1 MCTSNPNTKTKT
13 PSLNLKRL
21 LPRALFAFCAAWVI
35 LAAGLS
41 AIYTHGLLHPACA
54 PAGDPP
60 AGFESV
66 RLPMQDGLALQGW
79 WAAPHNGAVIL
90 LLPGHGG
97 SRASLLEEAR
107 FLSAAGYGV
116 LSADPRSC
124 AGEKS
129 TIGWREA
136 QDLRAMRDY
145 ALAQPGVDWLGVL
158 GFSAGGAAAILAAAE
173 LPEIR
178 AVIAEGNYANL
189 AAEITFTPAFPLS
202 MEWLIQRFTLLA
214 YALQT
219 GVWPGRVSPIE
230 ALPRVCPRPVLLIHG
245 QREIERSRG
254 EQQAAAAPC
263 AQLWVVPGAGH
274 GEYPAAQPQLYRQ
287 TVLQFLE
294 QARQTVEA
302 PSP

>member
-1 MCTSNPNTKTKT
+1 MCTSNPNTKINT

-66 RLPMQDGLALQGW
+66 RLQTQDGLALQGW
-79 WAAPHNGAVIL
+79 WAAPQNGAVIL

-116 LSADPRSC
+116 LSVDPRSC

-145 ALAQPGVDWLGVL
+145 ALAQPGVQWLGVL
-158 GFSAGGAAAILAAAE
+158 GFSARGAAALLAAAAM
-173 LPEIR
+173 PENR
-178 AVIAEGNYANL
+178 AVIAEGPYPNL

-202 MEWLIQRFTLLA
+202 MEWLIQRFTLLT
-214 YALQT
+214 YTLQT

-230 ALPRVCPRPVLLIHG
+230 ALPRGCPRPVLLIHG

-263 AQLWVVPGAGH
+263 AQLWVVPAAGH
-274 GEYPAAQPQLYRQ
+274 GEYAAAQPQLYRQ
-287 TVLQFLE
+287 TVLQFLA
-294 QARQTVEA
+294 QARQTVDV